1 MSAAAELR
9 TAASILREN
18 ANGATPGPWGWK
30 PANPNKLEPLD
41 DASLTGPS
49 CRFTSGDALW
59 IRDAVYI
66 TTMDPIVGAALAG
79 LLDEVA
85 DHAESNNQFDGFPP
99 ESVITG
105 YTHALTIARLINGG
119 ASCSPPKTKR
129 TGR

>member
-9 TAASILREN
+9 TAADKLREL
-18 ANGATPGPWGWK
+18 AEGATPGPWGWK
-30 PANPNKLEPLD
+30 PANPNKLGPLH

-49 CRFTSGDALW
+49 CHLTSGDDVW

-66 TTMDPIVGAALAG
+66 AAMHPLVGAALAG

-85 DHAESNNQFDGFPP
+85 GHAESNDEYGGYPP

-105 YTHALTIARLINGG
+105 YAPALRIARLINGS
-119 ASCSPPKTKR
+119 AP
-129 TGR
+129 

>member
-9 TAASILREN
+9 IAASKLREL
-18 ANGATPGPWGWK
+18 AEGATPGPWGWE
-30 PANPNKLEPLD
+30 PAIPSQLGAQH
-41 DASLTGPS
+41 DAGLTSPS
-49 CRFTSGDALW
+49 CRLTSGDDIW

-66 TTMDPIVGAALAG
+66 AAVDPLVGIALAD

-85 DHAESNNQFDGFPP
+85 GHAESNDEHDGFPP

-119 ASCSPPKTKR
+119 AS
-129 TGR
+129 